1 MNSTALDHG
10 PPSPRLSLPIGAF
23 ALGAAATFAA
33 GSAAFGPR
41 YALILLLGGGAVLVC
56 LLRIDIAVM
65 VLAATAPLETEFSN
79 LAGTSITKLVGAL
92 CLGSFAV
99 EVVRRRRRLHFDRSH
114 VVVLGLLAIAMISTL
129 QARDEATAV
138 TATLRYASFAA
149 VYIILAEVA
158 DRRELVR
165 RVVWALSLASTIA
178 AYIALQ
184 NYLGERTVVA
194 TLKNS
199 NATDFAFIL
208 VTTLPLTFWLLGTK
222 RRWLRPVVI
231 AMIATMCAAAALSLS
246 RSAVVGVSLG
256 LLVFVI
262 TDRRRVPLVVGGGIL
277 AILAAVTVI
286 HSNPARFQNALLYK
300 EKVADVNVSTRLDA
314 WHAAAKLAA
323 DHPLLGIG
331 PGNFKLY
338 FTEATGRPPGTY
350 NILVVHDAYLDVAAE
365 LGFVAAVLFLLYLG
379 IVFARLWGVTRL
391 AEERSYA
398 QALHISLVIAATCSI
413 FISEQY
419 FLPFWLIGGLAT
431 AVWRSAREA
440 APPTAAA
447 AAPALAPAV
456 ATVQHYDGAMETGST
471 EQRER
476 RLRDEFAAT
485 RAQKQRLRQVEL
497 DVAKRERALQLQ
509 GAALEETAT
518 RLSALTEELKG
529 RELDLATREAVMR
542 SEEASR
548 AAQLAE
554 EERSLAARER
564 ELERHAA
571 EVKRES
577 EMLREERNELQR
589 RTREVWSRERALDP
603 SRQPGP
609 GDP

>member
-1 MNSTALDHG
+1 MNSPALDHG
-10 PPSPRLSLPIGAF
+10 PPSPRLSLPIGSF

-41 YALILLLGGGAVLVC
+41 FALILLLGGGAVLVC

-379 IVFARLWGVTRL
+379 IVLDRLWGVTRL

-419 FLPFWLIGGLAT
+419 FLPFWLIGGLA
-431 AVWRSAREA
+431 
-440 APPTAAA
+440 
-447 AAPALAPAV
+447 PAV

-485 RAQKQRLRQVEL
+485 RAKKQRLRQVEL
-497 DVAKRERALQLQ
+497 DVAKR
-509 GAALEETAT
+509 
-518 RLSALTEELKG
+518 
-529 RELDLATREAVMR
+529 
-542 SEEASR
+542 
-548 AAQLAE
+548 
-554 EERSLAARER
+554 
-564 ELERHAA
+564 
-571 EVKRES
+571 
-577 EMLREERNELQR
+577 
-589 RTREVWSRERALDP
+589 
-603 SRQPGP
+603 
-609 GDP
+609 